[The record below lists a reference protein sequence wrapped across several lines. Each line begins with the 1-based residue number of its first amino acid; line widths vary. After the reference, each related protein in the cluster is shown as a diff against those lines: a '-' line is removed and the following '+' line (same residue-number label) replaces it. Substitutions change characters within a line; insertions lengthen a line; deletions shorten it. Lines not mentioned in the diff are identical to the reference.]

1 MVAKLSG
8 LVEEVVMES
17 TNPSDLTLE
26 QRERLRD
33 ALVAFENALSS
44 AGPRRAAAWAEGVV
58 QCILRVETEFH
69 AHVDF
74 TEQEDG
80 LYDDILAVAPRLAH
94 RVDQLRQEHNEI
106 AIALSDC
113 LTRVELVPNTAHAD
127 WVTARREDCNALL
140 GRLIRHRQRGADL
153 VYEAY
158 VEVGGS
164 D

>member
-1 MVAKLSG
+1 MNSA
-8 LVEEVVMES
+8 
-17 TNPSDLTLE
+17 NPADLASQ

-33 ALVAFENALSS
+33 ALVAFEDALSS

-58 QCILRVETEFH
+58 QCILRVETEFNS
-69 AHVDF
+69 HVDL

-80 LYDDILAVAPRLAH
+80 LYDDILEAAPRLAH

-106 AIALSDC
+106 TVALSDC

-127 WVTARREDCNALL
+127 WVSARREECNALL
-140 GRLIRHRQRGADL
+140 GRLVRHRQRGADL

-158 VEVGGS
+158 SEVGGS

>member
-1 MVAKLSG
+1 MD
-8 LVEEVVMES
+8 S
-17 TNPSDLTLE
+17 TNPVDLAGQ

-33 ALVAFENALSS
+33 ALVAFEDALSS

-58 QCILRVETEFH
+58 QCILRVEAEFH
-69 AHVDF
+69 SHVDF

-80 LYDDILAVAPRLAH
+80 LYDDILEAAPRLAH
-94 RVDQLRQEHNEI
+94 RIDQLRQEHNEI

-127 WVTARREDCNALL
+127 WVAARRDDCNALL
-140 GRLIRHRQRGADL
+140 GRLVRHRQRGADL

-158 VEVGGS
+158 SEVGGS

>member
-1 MVAKLSG
+1 MDSA
-8 LVEEVVMES
+8 
-17 TNPSDLTLE
+17 NPVDLASE

-33 ALVAFENALSS
+33 ALVAFEDALSS

-58 QCILRVETEFH
+58 QCILRVEAEFNS
-69 AHVDF
+69 HVDF

-80 LYDDILAVAPRLAH
+80 LYDDILEVAPRLAH

-106 AIALSDC
+106 AVALADC

-127 WVTARREDCNALL
+127 WVTARREECNALL
-140 GRLIRHRQRGADL
+140 GRLVRHRQRGADL

-158 VEVGGS
+158 SEVGGS

>member
-1 MVAKLSG
+1 
-8 LVEEVVMES
+8 MES

-106 AIALSDC
+106 AIAMSDC

-127 WVTARREDCNALL
+127 WVSARREDCNALL
-140 GRLIRHRQRGADL
+140 GRLVRHRQRGADL

-158 VEVGGS
+158 AEVGGS

>member
-1 MVAKLSG
+1 
-8 LVEEVVMES
+8 MES

>member
-1 MVAKLSG
+1 MD
-8 LVEEVVMES
+8 S
-17 TNPSDLTLE
+17 TNPVDLAGQ

-33 ALVAFENALSS
+33 ALVAFEDALSS

-58 QCILRVETEFH
+58 QCILRVEAEFH
-69 AHVDF
+69 HHVDF

-80 LYDDILAVAPRLAH
+80 LYDDILEVAPRLAH
-94 RVDQLRQEHNEI
+94 RVEQLRQEHNEI

-127 WVTARREDCNALL
+127 WVAARREDCNALL
-140 GRLIRHRQRGADL
+140 GRLVRHRQRGADL

-158 VEVGGS
+158 SEVGGS